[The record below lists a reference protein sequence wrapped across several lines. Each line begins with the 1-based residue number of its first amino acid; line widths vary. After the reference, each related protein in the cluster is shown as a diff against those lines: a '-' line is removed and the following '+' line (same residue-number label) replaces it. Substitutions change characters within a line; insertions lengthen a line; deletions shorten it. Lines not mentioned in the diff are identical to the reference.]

1 MKKEEIIKFLLED
14 ALGLHDE
21 NEMLLITE
29 EVSSVEGPDYEG
41 MKNYYTR
48 FETPRND
55 FKKLNDKEKVYV
67 LNTVNKIVNGG
78 TVKRKHPSDR
88 IPSTMDGVINTMLA
102 AEYIHPDESTGGWS
116 PDSVDTQNIYE
127 HLLTYYNPYS
137 SGDQI
142 NFVAFKAFPK
152 YIDPRSLRS
161 SVAIELALEA
171 FYLAVKS
178 ALQEKKY
185 DPNKSTF
192 DSYFF
197 QTWRNDI
204 ANEFSKTRTREKFN
218 VDPTVKGTGDEE
230 GENIEIASLYGE
242 KDPEY
247 SLASDK
253 EKYNIILSKLG
264 EGDQA
269 VLRGFYNFIFQE
281 SGSENE
287 ALSKFVNDLMD
298 EEGDIEELE
307 PEEGTKEK
315 ESMYDYIA
323 KELGV
328 ELTKNMYDALKKRVS
343 LLRNELREIFR
354 DPKFKEQM
362 GIENWSEKYLDIL
375 KGTGTKGRDWKKNE
389 KGYWKTQKSKESEFG
404 PQSGAIYDA
413 SGKPIQLD
421 VDDEGKRIFSKKGNV
436 SEIMFECVEAFNNNF
451 NYRFNKI
458 NRTLDRINKI
468 ESFINEGFDVA
479 VKDLDQDI
487 YGYLNNTV
495 EGLNKAIYMLNE
507 LEMVGND
514 IKFDYPEVSE
524 KISEY
529 ITPLISEVGNLI
541 SKVKMVKGNIKP
553 FLSEST
559 LKKKVKSDDDELEEE
574 RITNPESKEFVKK
587 RENFIGSHIYG
598 EDLGGLGKMYVSYSY
613 GEQFPTYLW
622 YNDKWYHNA
631 NNYVLDDGT
640 VNEPTNQHKND
651 MRPVQD
657 THGLSTLAMN
667 TMIRKFKAKHGLGDN
682 VHTDV
687 EPGEKN

>member
-14 ALGLHDE
+14 ALGLHIE
-21 NEMLLITE
+21 NEIMLITE
-29 EVSSVEGPDYEG
+29 EVSSVEDPDYEG

-48 FETPRND
+48 FVVPRNN
-55 FKKLNDKEKVYV
+55 FAKLNDKEKVTV

-78 TVKRKHPSDR
+78 TVNRKHPSDTV
-88 IPSTMDGVINTMLA
+88 PSEMDEVINTMLA
-102 AEYIHPDESTGGWS
+102 AEYVHPDESTEGWS
-116 PDSVDTQNIYE
+116 PDNVDTQNIYK

-137 SGDQI
+137 SGDEI
-142 NFVAFKAFPK
+142 NFVAYKAFPK
-152 YIDPRSLRS
+152 NINPISIGKS
-161 SVAIELALEA
+161 KAIEMALESYVTA
-171 FYLAVKS
+171 IKS
-178 ALQEKKY
+178 TLLEKNY
-185 DPNKSTF
+185 NPDKSTF
-192 DSYFF
+192 DQYLYM
-197 QTWRNDI
+197 TWGNDI
-204 ANEFSKTRTREKFN
+204 DNYYSKVRRRKDIN
-218 VDPTVKGTGDEE
+218 VEPTVKSSGDEE
-230 GENIEIASLYGE
+230 GEDIEISSLHGE

-253 EKYNIILSKLG
+253 DKFDIILSKLDEG
-264 EGDQA
+264 EQA
-269 VLRGFYNFIFQE
+269 VLKGFYNFIFQE

-287 ALSKFVNDLMD
+287 AISKLVNDIMD
-298 EEGDIEELE
+298 EEGDIEKLE

-315 ESMYDYIA
+315 DSMYDYIA
-323 KELGV
+323 KEFGQ
-328 ELTKNMYDALKKRVS
+328 ELTPNVYSALKKRVS
-343 LLRNELREIFR
+343 LLRNKLREIFR

-375 KGTGTKGRDWKKNE
+375 KGTGTKGRDWKETE
-389 KGYWKTQKSKESEFG
+389 KDYWKDIKSKEAELG
-404 PQSGAIYDA
+404 PQSGTAYDA
-413 SGKPIQLD
+413 SGKPISKGRPL
-421 VDDEGKRIFSKKGNV
+421 FSKKGNV
-436 SEIMFECVEAFNNNF
+436 SEIMFECVEAFNDNF
-451 NYRFNKI
+451 KFRFNKM
-458 NRTLDRINKI
+458 NKTLDSINKI

-559 LKKKVKSDDDELEEE
+559 LKKKVKSDDDELDEE
-574 RITNPESKEFVKK
+574 RITNPESKEFVKR

-598 EDLGGLGKMYVSYSY
+598 EDLGGLGKMYVAYSY
-613 GEQFPTYLW
+613 GEQFPVYLW
-622 YNDKWYHNA
+622 FNDKWYHNA